1 MPRGPEMSLLSGSD
15 CECVYLPKPLEASQ
29 GFFSLSFSLL
39 INLPRWCWLRL
50 HGEMS
55 QFVFTNWVDWKNIFL
70 RRGEPRSSPQ
80 VSIYQRSC
88 KKRNCFS
95 FLCFV
100 FETFFF
106 CFVDKLFF
114 LIAIQI
120 AVFGLLLAPLRRL
133 ICRENLSK
141 LFSFLSSSF
150 LAIRL
155 GISDKLIYSRH
166 SVVAWWGR

>member
-1 MPRGPEMSLLSGSD
+1 M
-15 CECVYLPKPLEASQ
+15 
-29 GFFSLSFSLL
+29 
-39 INLPRWCWLRL
+39 
-50 HGEMS
+50 
-55 QFVFTNWVDWKNIFL
+55 
-70 RRGEPRSSPQ
+70 
-80 VSIYQRSC
+80 
-88 KKRNCFS
+88 
-95 FLCFV
+95 

-155 GISDKLIYSRH
+155 GYFGQINLFASFRRGVVGKIIKFDAQPDASSEVKHEEIVKLN
-166 SVVAWWGR
+166 